1 MKKKCASLLAILLAA
16 VLLLTGCSGNKDQ
29 EIESSYSLQVLLA
42 APYVTDEHA
51 NALKDELST
60 AHPELFTDANPL
72 SVQYV
77 LMGDGKSDPS
87 IMIAGITKIA
97 AMFSAKEIELMI
109 CDADNA
115 RRYGENGENYVP
127 LDTLFTQAE
136 QQELGIKA
144 ACVPILDDDGNETG
158 EMSEPC
164 GVDLTENA
172 AVSRLLGNQGYSAYV
187 IQGQANLENAKTAIR
202 HLLTMETP
210 Q

>member
-29 EIESSYSLQVLLA
+29 EIESSHSLQVLLA

-97 AMFSAKEIELMI
+97 AMFSAKEIDLMI

-144 ACVPILDDDGNETG
+144 ACVPILDDEGNETG

>member
-29 EIESSYSLQVLLA
+29 EIESSHSLQVLLA

-51 NALKDELST
+51 NALKNELST

-144 ACVPILDDDGNETG
+144 ACVPILDDEGNETG

>member
-16 VLLLTGCSGNKDQ
+16 VLLLTGCYGNKDQ
-29 EIESSYSLQVLLA
+29 EIESSHSLQVLLA

-60 AHPELFTDANPL
+60 AHPELFTDAPPV
-72 SVQYV
+72 SVPYV

-87 IMIAGITKIA
+87 LMVAGVTKIA

-144 ACVPILDDDGNETG
+144 AYVPILDDEGNETG
-158 EMSEPC
+158 EMSAPC

-172 AVSRLLGNQGYSAYV
+172 AVIRLLGNQEYSAYV

>member
-29 EIESSYSLQVLLA
+29 EIESSHSLQVLLA

-51 NALKDELST
+51 DALKNELST

-144 ACVPILDDDGNETG
+144 ACVPILDDEGNETG